1 MEHQPYIEAKV
12 VLLGDTGV
20 GKTSTVLRYVEQRF
34 LTSSTPT
41 IGASF
46 LSKTIWV
53 SGSRVKLQLW
63 DTAGQERFRSLA
75 PMYYR
80 GAAAA
85 VLVYDVT
92 SADTFTKVKEW
103 VKELRTNVFDDLI
116 LIICGNQ
123 IDRTARNVDSQE
135 AAEYAKS
142 IGALFFETSAKNNIG
157 IEEMFF
163 EIAKQLVGIKHP
175 SQNYGS
181 ISELKPVQHQEQR
194 PCCV

>member
-163 EIAKQLVGIKHP
+163 
-175 SQNYGS
+175 
-181 ISELKPVQHQEQR
+181 
-194 PCCV
+194 